1 MTTTPVVEAR
11 GLSKRYGPTVALDH
25 ADLTVLSGQ
34 THALVGR
41 NGAGKSTLV
50 SILTGL
56 NAPDSGSLRLSGE
69 PAPRPADRDA
79 WRARVACVY
88 QKSTIIGDLSVA
100 ENLFL
105 NRQGS
110 GLISWGGLRRK
121 ARDLLDAWEVD
132 VDVRVPA

>member
-11 GLSKRYGPTVALDH
+11 GLCRRYGPTVALDH
-25 ADLTVLSGQ
+25 ADLTVLPGQ

-56 NAPDSGSLRLSGE
+56 NQADSGSLLLSGA

-79 WRARVACVY
+79 WRSLVACVY

-100 ENLFL
+100 E
-105 NRQGS
+105 
-110 GLISWGGLRRK
+110 
-121 ARDLLDAWEVD
+121 
-132 VDVRVPA
+132 